1 MGDTD
6 IIPDADTPAVVEIAS
21 EIDDGIPTHA
31 HLTHMEELA
40 SPMDAR
46 FTPPNRIPYSRK

>member
-6 IIPDADTPAVVEIAS
+6 IIPNVDAPTVVEVAS
-21 EIDDGIPTHA
+21 EINDSTPAHT

-40 SPMDAR
+40 STMDAR
-46 FTPPNRIPYSRK
+46 FTPPNRIPNSRK